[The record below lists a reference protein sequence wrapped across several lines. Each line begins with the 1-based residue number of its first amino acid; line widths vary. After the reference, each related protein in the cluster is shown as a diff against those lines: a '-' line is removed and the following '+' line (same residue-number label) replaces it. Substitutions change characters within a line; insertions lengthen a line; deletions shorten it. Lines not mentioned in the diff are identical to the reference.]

1 MMVRSRRQ
9 AVVEIAAT
17 VGAILVSAS
26 VLGRLLP
33 WKNRPAK
40 AGRLPRGGTSA
51 DRARRV
57 QPAPFAVKR
66 HG

>member
-1 MMVRSRRQ
+1 MMVRSRRR
-9 AVVEIAAT
+9 AVAEIVAT
-17 VGAILVSAS
+17 VGAVLVSAA
-26 VLGRLLP
+26 VFGRLFP
-33 WKNRPAK
+33 WKNRPTK
-40 AGRLPRGGTSA
+40 PGRLPRGETSA

>member
-17 VGAILVSAS
+17 VGAVLVSAS

-40 AGRLPRGGTSA
+40 PGRLPRGGTSA
-51 DRARRV
+51 
-57 QPAPFAVKR
+57 VKR